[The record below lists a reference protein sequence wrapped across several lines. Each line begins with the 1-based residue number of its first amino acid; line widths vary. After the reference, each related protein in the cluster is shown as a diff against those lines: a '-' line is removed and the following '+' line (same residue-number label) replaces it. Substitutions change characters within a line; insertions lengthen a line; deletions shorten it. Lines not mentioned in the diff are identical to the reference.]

1 MLTLWSRSPATTAV
15 FFGLAGVLGHGTHKI
30 RTFALHSVPLGGKT
44 MSELVLDQHPDV
56 ILTLIMKDLKGK
68 EHRQK
73 AEETREVRRG
83 ETSHL
88 VTTATVTLC
97 DTVHTLVHCTHSV
110 TLYTLCD
117 TVHCRLH
124 T

>member
-1 MLTLWSRSPATTAV
+1 
-15 FFGLAGVLGHGTHKI
+15 
-30 RTFALHSVPLGGKT
+30 

-88 VTTATVTLC
+88 VTTATVTLRHVALC
-97 DTVHTLVHCTHSV
+97 SV
-110 TLYTLCD
+110 TTSQRHIVLGFVTTSY
-117 TVHCRLH
+117 
-124 T
+124 

>member
-1 MLTLWSRSPATTAV
+1 MFTLWSRSLARTAV

-30 RTFALHSVPLGGKT
+30 RTFALQTSEGKT

-56 ILTLIMKDLKGK
+56 ILTLIVKDLIDI

-73 AEETREVRRG
+73 AEETREARRG

-88 VTTATVTLC
+88 VTTATVTLRHVALC
-97 DTVHTLVHCTHSV
+97 SV
-110 TLYTLCD
+110 TTSQRRIVPGFVTTSY
-117 TVHCRLH
+117 
-124 T
+124 

>member
-1 MLTLWSRSPATTAV
+1 MFTLWSGSLARTAV

-56 ILTLIMKDLKGK
+56 ISTLIMKDLIGI

-73 AEETREVRRG
+73 AEEAREARRG

-88 VTTATVTLC
+88 VTTATVTHRHTALC
-97 DTVHTLVHCTHSV
+97 SV
-110 TLYTLCD
+110 TTSQRHIVLGFVTMSY
-117 TVHCRLH
+117 
-124 T
+124 

>member
-1 MLTLWSRSPATTAV
+1 MFTLWSRSLARTAV

-30 RTFALHSVPLGGKT
+30 RTFALQTSEGKT

-56 ILTLIMKDLKGK
+56 ILTLIMKDLIGK

-88 VTTATVTLC
+88 VTTATVTLR
-97 DTVHTLVHCTHSV
+97 HTALCSITTSQCHIVLGFV
-110 TLYTLCD
+110 TTSY
-117 TVHCRLH
+117 
-124 T
+124 